1 MSINREKLRIHFQ
14 EEYRKLNEQQR
25 LAVDSIEGPV
35 MVIAGPGTGKT
46 QILAARIGKILIQTD
61 TAPGNILC
69 LTYTEAGAIAMRRR
83 LLSFIGPDAY
93 KVHIHT
99 FHSFCNDIIQENLP
113 LFEKTVLDPI
123 SELERIQ
130 LFKILIDGWAKN
142 HPLKRYRGD
151 VYFEMGNLQGLFS
164 TMKREGWA
172 PEFVNRKIGAYLEG
186 LPEREEYIAKRATRD
201 FKKGDV
207 RTDRIAE
214 ERERMDK
221 LRAAVGEFQP
231 FQELMRRRNR
241 YDFDDMINWVIRAFE
256 ENKDLLATY
265 QERYQYILVDEY
277 QDTSGTQNR
286 LVSLLIG
293 YWDQPNVFVVGDDD
307 QSIYR
312 FQGANVENMLDFA
325 NDYSK
330 DLLTVVLTNNYRS
343 TQPILDI
350 SRTLIERNQERL
362 VNQFPGLSKNLVS
375 SHPIVSRFADPPRLV
390 EYLSPRQ
397 EMTNITLQVERLLAE
412 GVAPGRIAIIYKEN
426 KYGEELARFLQLKR
440 IPVYSKRSLDLL
452 GVPLAQKVL
461 LLLRYLGAEHDAPYG
476 GDEML
481 FEILHFECWGIAP
494 IEIARL
500 SVEVADRQFSDQR
513 TSLRRL
519 LYEKANRPA
528 RDLFDT
534 GLPEGMKKASRVLEK
549 LIGDVTNVTLQAL
562 FENCIRE
569 TGILGLALAS
579 TDKIWR
585 MQVLTGVFEFIREE
599 CRRNPDLDL
608 ERLIQMI
615 DLMKDNGLTLPLVQV
630 SGSDKAVNLLTAHGS
645 KGLEFEYVFF
655 AGCNAAI
662 WEKKRRPGGGYK
674 FPDTLF
680 VRATGGAAKGGAG
693 AGGVGTGGAGTGG
706 AGAGSAGTGG
716 VGTGSAGAGGA
727 GTGGAGAVAIEEE
740 ELRRL
745 FYVAMTRVERHL
757 VISWSRFRDDGKEL
771 EPSVFVAEI
780 LDQHALPIEK
790 ALIPEEV
797 LADFDALP
805 FSEAVA
811 PEIQAAE
818 EDFIGRTLSTFVMN
832 VTALNNYLKCPLEF
846 YYRNLVRIPSPKN
859 EATEFGSAVHFAL
872 QRLFEKMKEHAA
884 EAFPTREEL
893 LNDFKWY
900 MGRHREIFTREAFAR
915 RMEYGLE
922 VLANYYEKYLHTWN
936 RIVAVERNIRNV
948 VVRGVPLKGKLDKL
962 EFQGKEVTVVD
973 YKTGDVDKAREK
985 LLPPSER
992 NPDGGD
998 YWRQAV
1004 FYKILV
1010 DGYEQKDWKVTG
1022 TEFDFVEPDRKKEFR
1037 KVKIMITPEDI
1048 TTVTQQI
1055 VSVWEKIQ
1063 NREFYTGCGKPDCHW
1078 CNFVK
1083 TNNLAVAIHEVEED
1097 I

>member
-1 MSINREKLRIHFQ
+1 MSINRETLRDRFR
-14 EEYRKLNEQQR
+14 EEYRKLNDQQK
-25 LAVDSIEGPV
+25 LAVDSIDGPV

-46 QILAARIGKILIQTD
+46 QILAARIGKILLETD

-69 LTYTEAGAIAMRRR
+69 LTYTDAGAIAMRRR

-99 FHSFCNDIIQENLP
+99 FHSFCNDIVQENLP

-130 LFKILIDGWAKN
+130 LFKVLIDGWPKN

-151 VYFEMGNLQGLFS
+151 VYYEMNNMQSLFS
-164 TMKREGWA
+164 TMKREGWT
-172 PEFVNRKIGAYLEG
+172 PEFINRKIDEYLKG
-186 LPEREEYIAKRATRD
+186 LPEKDDFIAKRATREY
-201 FKKGDV
+201 KKGDV

-214 ERERMDK
+214 ETERMDK
-221 LRAAVGEFQP
+221 LRAAVAEFQP

-277 QDTSGTQNR
+277 QDTSGSQNR
-286 LVSLLIG
+286 LVNLLIG

-312 FQGANVENMLDFA
+312 FQGANVENMLEFA
-325 NDYSK
+325 TGYKN
-330 DLLTVVLTNNYRS
+330 DLLTVVLTDNYRS

-362 VNQFPGLSKNLVS
+362 VGQMPGLSKNLVS
-375 SHPIVSRFADPPRLV
+375 SHPLVSRFSDPPRLL

-397 EMTNITLQVERLLAE
+397 EMTHISLQVERLLAE
-412 GVAPGRIAIIYKEN
+412 GVSPGRIAIIYKEN
-426 KYGEELARFLQLKR
+426 KYGEELARFLQLKK
-440 IPVYSKRSLDLL
+440 IPVYSKRSVDLL
-452 GVPLAQKVL
+452 GIPLAQKIL

-481 FEILHFECWGIAP
+481 FEILHFDFWGIQP

-528 RDLFDT
+528 RDLFDA
-534 GLPEGMKKASRVLEK
+534 GLPATMKSASRILEK
-549 LIGDVTNVTLQAL
+549 LIGDVPNVTLQGL

-569 TGILGLALAS
+569 TGILGQILGGS
-579 TDKIWR
+579 DKIGQ
-585 MQVLTGVFEFIREE
+585 MQVLTGLFEFIREE
-599 CRRNPDLDL
+599 SRRNPDLDL

-615 DLMKDNGLTLPLVQV
+615 DLMKDNGLTLPLIRI

-655 AGCNAAI
+655 AGCNSAI

-674 FPDTLF
+674 YPDTLF
-680 VRATGGAAKGGAG
+680 AR
-693 AGGVGTGGAGTGG
+693 AGGTT
-706 AGAGSAGTGG
+706 SASS
-716 VGTGSAGAGGA
+716 SA
-727 GTGGAGAVAIEEE
+727 VDEE

-745 FYVAMTRVERHL
+745 FYVALTRVERHL
-757 VISWSRFRDDGKEL
+757 AISWSRFRDDGKEL

-780 LDQHALPIEK
+780 LDQHTLPIEK
-790 ALIPEEV
+790 VLIPEEE
-797 LADFDALP
+797 LAAFDALP
-805 FSEAVA
+805 FSEIIA

-818 EDFIGRTLSTFVMN
+818 EDFVGRMLSTFVMN

-846 YYRNLVRIPSPKN
+846 YYRNLIRIPSPKN

-884 EAFPTREEL
+884 EAFPSKEEL
-893 LNDFKWY
+893 LNDFRWY

-922 VLANYYEKYLHTWN
+922 VLANYYDKYLGHWN

-985 LLPPSER
+985 LAPPGER

-1010 DGYEQKDWKVTG
+1010 DGYEQKDWKVAA
-1022 TEFDFVEPDRKKEFR
+1022 TEFDFVEPDRKKEYR
-1037 KVKIMITPEDI
+1037 KVKILITPEDI

-1083 TNNLAVAIHEVEED
+1083 NNNLAVALHETDSVEEE